1 MKTTSAAHISEQAKF
16 AARTLRTLTT
26 EQKNTV
32 LKAIA
37 ERLSSASD
45 QIIEANSK
53 DLNTA
58 KSQNLSAAMIDRLRL
73 NEERIKSMADSLREV
88 ADLNDPVG
96 VQRSL
101 GLQQSGIEVLKKRIP
116 IGVILMIYESRPNV
130 TVEAASLAFKSGN
143 AIILKGGKEAANSN
157 RVLAD
162 IIQATLVEFGI
173 DKHAVQS
180 ISTSDRSVVSTLLKR
195 DEDIDLVIPR
205 GGTTLIDFVNETSR
219 IPVIQHYQ
227 GVCHLYVDKSADL
240 AMALDLLINGKTQ
253 RVGVCNALEGL
264 VVHQDIAD
272 DFLNVAVQ
280 HLRHYGVEIFGCDRT
295 SELSAVDKVLKLNDF
310 GQEYLAKKIAIRV
323 VSSLDEAIDHID
335 QFGSQHTEVICT
347 EDQQRAD
354 QFIQSVDAAVTMHNS
369 SSRFSDGGE
378 LGLGAEIG
386 IATTKLHAYGP
397 MGLESLTT
405 EKFVVRGSGQVRA

>member
-16 AARTLRTLTT
+16 AARTLRTLTSN
-26 EQKNTV
+26 QKNTV
-32 LKAIA
+32 LNAIA
-37 ERLSSASD
+37 ERLTTAHD

-53 DLNTA
+53 DLDAA
-58 KSQNLSAAMIDRLRL
+58 KSQQLSAAMIDRLRL
-73 NEERIKSMADSLREV
+73 NEERIEGMAESLREV
-88 ADLNDPVG
+88 ANLNDPVG

-101 GLQQSGIEVLKKRIP
+101 GLQQSGIEVAKKRIP

-143 AIILKGGKEAANSN
+143 AIILKGGKEAVHSN

-162 IIQATLVEFGI
+162 IIQATLAEFGI

-180 ISTSDRSVVSTLLKR
+180 ISTSDRSVVSSLLKR

-205 GGTTLIDFVNETSR
+205 GGTALIDFVNETSR

-264 VVHQDIAD
+264 VVHQDVAD

-280 HLRHYGVEIFGCDRT
+280 NLRHYGVEIFGCHRT
-295 SELSAVDKVLKLNDF
+295 SELSAVDKVLNINDF

-347 EDQQRAD
+347 EDQQRAEK
-354 QFIQSVDAAVTMHNS
+354 FIQSVDAAVTMHNS

>member
-16 AARTLRTLTT
+16 AARTLRTLTSN
-26 EQKNTV
+26 QKNTV
-32 LKAIA
+32 LNAIA
-37 ERLSSASD
+37 ERLTTARD

-53 DLNTA
+53 DLDAA
-58 KSQNLSAAMIDRLRL
+58 KSQQLSAAMIDRLRL
-73 NEERIKSMADSLREV
+73 NEERIEGMAESLREV
-88 ADLNDPVG
+88 ANLNDPVG

-101 GLQQSGIEVLKKRIP
+101 GLQQSGIEVAKKRIP

-143 AIILKGGKEAANSN
+143 AIILKGGKEAAHSN

-162 IIQATLVEFGI
+162 IIQATLAEFGI

-180 ISTSDRSVVSTLLKR
+180 ISTSDRSVVSSLLKR

-205 GGTTLIDFVNETSR
+205 GGTALIDFVNETSR

-264 VVHQDIAD
+264 VVHQDVAD

-280 HLRHYGVEIFGCDRT
+280 NLRHYGVEIFGCHRT
-295 SELSAVDKVLKLNDF
+295 SELSAVDKVLNINDF

-347 EDQQRAD
+347 EDQQRAEK
-354 QFIQSVDAAVTMHNS
+354 FIQSVDAAVTMHNS

>member
-32 LKAIA
+32 LNALA
-37 ERLSSASD
+37 ERLSSASAE
-45 QIIEANSK
+45 IIEANSK
-53 DLNTA
+53 DLNAA
-58 KSQNLSAAMIDRLRL
+58 KSQHLSASMIDRLRL
-73 NEERIKSMADSLREV
+73 NEERIESMADSLREV

-96 VQRSL
+96 VKRSL

-162 IIQATLVEFGI
+162 IIQATLVDFGI
-173 DKHAVQS
+173 DEHAVQS

-205 GGTTLIDFVNETSR
+205 GGTALIDFVNETSR

-280 HLRHYGVEIFGCDRT
+280 HLRHYGVEIFGCNRT

-323 VSSLDEAIDHID
+323 VSSLAEAIDHID

-347 EDQQRAD
+347 EDQQRAE

-405 EKFVVRGSGQVRA
+405 EKFVVRGSGQIRA

>member
-26 EQKNTV
+26 DQKNTI
-32 LKAIA
+32 LNAIA
-37 ERLSSASD
+37 ERLTRARD

-53 DLNTA
+53 DLDAA
-58 KSQNLSAAMIDRLRL
+58 KSQQLSAAMIDRLRL
-73 NEERIKSMADSLREV
+73 NEDRIEGMAESLREV
-88 ADLNDPVG
+88 ANLNDPVG
-96 VQRSL
+96 MQRSL
-101 GLQQSGIEVLKKRIP
+101 GLQQSGIEVAKKRIP

-143 AIILKGGKEAANSN
+143 AIILKGGKEAAHSN

-162 IIQATLVEFGI
+162 LIQQTLVEFGV
-173 DKHAVQS
+173 DKNAVQS
-180 ISTSDRSVVSTLLKR
+180 ISTSDRSVVSSLLKR

-205 GGTTLIDFVNETSR
+205 GGTALIDFVNETSR

-240 AMALDLLINGKTQ
+240 SMALDLLINGKTQ

-264 VVHQDIAD
+264 VVHQDVAD

-280 HLRHYGVEIFGCDRT
+280 NLRHYGVEIFGCHRT
-295 SELSAVDKVLKLNDF
+295 SELSAVDKVLNLNEF

-347 EDQQRAD
+347 EDQQRAEK
-354 QFIQSVDAAVTMHNS
+354 FIQSVDAAVTMHNS

>member
-16 AARTLRTLTT
+16 AARTLRTLTSN
-26 EQKNTV
+26 QKNTV
-32 LKAIA
+32 LNAIA
-37 ERLSSASD
+37 ERLTTARD

-53 DLNTA
+53 DLDAA
-58 KSQNLSAAMIDRLRL
+58 KSQQLSAAMIDRLRL
-73 NEERIKSMADSLREV
+73 NEERIEGMAESLREV
-88 ADLNDPVG
+88 ANLNDPVG

-101 GLQQSGIEVLKKRIP
+101 GLQQSGIEVAKKRIP

-143 AIILKGGKEAANSN
+143 AIILKGGKEAVHSN

-162 IIQATLVEFGI
+162 IIQATLAEFGI

-180 ISTSDRSVVSTLLKR
+180 ISTSDRSVVSSLLKR

-205 GGTTLIDFVNETSR
+205 GGTALIDFVNETSR

-264 VVHQDIAD
+264 VVHQDVAD

-280 HLRHYGVEIFGCDRT
+280 NLRHYGVEIFGCHRT
-295 SELSAVDKVLKLNDF
+295 SELSAVDKVLNINDF

-347 EDQQRAD
+347 EDQQRAEK
-354 QFIQSVDAAVTMHNS
+354 FIQSVDAAVTMHNS